1 MTIKEKIKHKI
12 SILNESGKLNRLS
25 DYNYIKLIYWMYL
38 DEKLNLRNPKTFNEK
53 IQWLKLYDRQSEYTT
68 MVDKYEVKEYIKK
81 IVKDKDLYVI
91 KTLGVYNSFDEID
104 FNKLPKQFVIKCTH
118 DSGGVVVVKDKDKLD
133 KVAAREKIENSLK
146 CNYYWKGREWPY
158 KNVKPRVIVEEY
170 MEDKKLHE
178 LRDYKFFVFS
188 GKMELMFVASNRQG
202 EGDTYF
208 DFYDRDFNHLD
219 IINGHPNNPK
229 TPSKPKNYEKMI
241 LLAEKIAG
249 NKPQVRIDFY
259 EINGVLYFGEITF
272 YHWGGFVRWEPEE
285 WNQKLGELIKLP
297 KKKCIKK

>member
-1 MTIKEKIKHKI
+1 MFIKRLIKMTIKEKIKHKI

-118 DSGGVVVVKDKDKLD
+118 DSGV
-133 KVAAREKIENSLK
+133 
-146 CNYYWKGREWPY
+146 
-158 KNVKPRVIVEEY
+158 
-170 MEDKKLHE
+170 
-178 LRDYKFFVFS
+178 
-188 GKMELMFVASNRQG
+188 
-202 EGDTYF
+202 
-208 DFYDRDFNHLD
+208 
-219 IINGHPNNPK
+219 
-229 TPSKPKNYEKMI
+229 
-241 LLAEKIAG
+241 
-249 NKPQVRIDFY
+249 
-259 EINGVLYFGEITF
+259 
-272 YHWGGFVRWEPEE
+272 
-285 WNQKLGELIKLP
+285 
-297 KKKCIKK
+297 